1 MGSMPSAAGQPLPP
15 STGTNQELN
24 PPPVSSFH
32 ALKGQRAGMAF
43 IWPEN
48 RERGLAH
55 ANTPAPLRS
64 HLGRG
69 LYGRRRAVDRP
80 RDGLVDRNNKP
91 IGDVYAAGTLA
102 LAGKPHLAY
111 DWRYFGSGADQFN
124 AGPATQI
131 C

>member
-1 MGSMPSAAGQPLPP
+1 MAYTVAA
-15 STGTNQELN
+15 ELWI
-24 PPPVSSFH
+24 
-32 ALKGQRAGMAF
+32 A
-43 IWPEN
+43 
-48 RERGLAH
+48 LAH
-55 ANTPAPLRS
+55 
-64 HLGRG
+64 
-69 LYGRRRAVDRP
+69 
-80 RDGLVDRNNKP
+80 GLVDRNNKL